1 MPIETLLNNS
11 SADKAGKYK
20 ERELQIFNPSW
31 SESNLGWM
39 WEKKFYHQGSEMLPS
54 NKSEVAVKKAQTRT
68 SHIMECEGK
77 ADFKEY
83 KR

>member
-1 MPIETLLNNS
+1 M
-11 SADKAGKYK
+11 
-20 ERELQIFNPSW
+20 
-31 SESNLGWM
+31 
-39 WEKKFYHQGSEMLPS
+39 KFYHQGSEMLPS
-54 NKSEVAVKKAQTRT
+54 NKSEVTVKKAQTRT